1 MTMRIVS
8 HGVVAALAL
17 LIGLGVGYVLWGVRV
32 SDLNSQLRQQRSEYD
47 YRIGEQERRA
57 RAAEDRARQEIETR
71 KVLEEELQRVHPQ
84 K

>member
-1 MTMRIVS
+1 MRIVTQ
-8 HGVVAALAL
+8 GVVAALAL
-17 LIGLGVGYVLWGVRV
+17 LIGLGVGYLLWGVRV

-47 YRIGEQERRA
+47 YRIAEQERRA

-71 KVLEEELQRVHPQ
+71 KVLEEELQKVHPQ

>member
-1 MTMRIVS
+1 MRIVS

>member
-1 MTMRIVS
+1 MRIVTQ
-8 HGVVAALAL
+8 GVVAAVAL
-17 LIGLGVGYVLWGVRV
+17 LIGLGVGYLLWGVRV

-47 YRIGEQERRA
+47 YRIAEQERRA

-71 KVLEEELQRVHPQ
+71 RALEEELQKVHPQ